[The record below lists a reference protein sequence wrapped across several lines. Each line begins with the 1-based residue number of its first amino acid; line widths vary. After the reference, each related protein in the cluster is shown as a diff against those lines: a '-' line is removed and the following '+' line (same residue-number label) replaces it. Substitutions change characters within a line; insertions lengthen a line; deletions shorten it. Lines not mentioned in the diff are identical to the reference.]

1 MKSESLREM
10 TATFS
15 EEKQGWKKRKNVFL
29 NLNLAKQ
36 LSNFQRNW
44 FVKHKQT
51 VTSQST
57 LFFWDHFPQSLFFII
72 WSVLHH
78 GSVCFTQWF
87 CLSILHQ
94 DFLSFTPWFILHHD
108 SVFTSQVSLLYT
120 MILSDLHCDH
130 IVHHDSVCFTSWF
143 TRFYAIIQSVY
154 TIILSSLYHDSVCF
168 IPWFWSLYGFLW
180 TQVNSK
186 RCEFQ
191 IEYRYNCM
199 WSQCF
204 SSSDLYL
211 LSRQQILV
219 DTPDYADKCQHLEKL
234 KNRLEALIS
243 PQLIAA
249 FNAQSLGKKQSFDH
263 PQVIATFNA
272 QSLGK
277 KQSYDHPE
285 VIATFNAQS
294 LGKKQSFDH
303 PQVIATF
310 NAQSLG
316 KKQSFD
322 HPLRSLP
329 FLMHSLL
336 VRSKV
341 LTTLRS
347 LPLIMHSLL
356 VRELG

>member
-1 MKSESLREM
+1 
-10 TATFS
+10 
-15 EEKQGWKKRKNVFL
+15 
-29 NLNLAKQ
+29 
-36 LSNFQRNW
+36 
-44 FVKHKQT
+44 
-51 VTSQST
+51 
-57 LFFWDHFPQSLFFII
+57 
-72 WSVLHH
+72 
-78 GSVCFTQWF
+78 
-87 CLSILHQ
+87 
-94 DFLSFTPWFILHHD
+94 
-108 SVFTSQVSLLYT
+108 

-277 KQSYDHPE
+277 KQS
-285 VIATFNAQS
+285 
-294 LGKKQSFDH
+294 FDH
-303 PQVIATF
+303 PQVIATY
-310 NAQSLG
+310 NAQPLG
-316 KKQSFD
+316 KGAGIACWHSGRLMIKRWWVQILAEAVGECSFPEFTFCAESYSVSVPPPMLLQW
-322 HPLRSLP
+322 HVKTLVILP
-329 FLMHSLL
+329 
-336 VRSKV
+336 KV
-341 LTTLRS
+341 QVTGYT
-347 LPLIMHSLL
+347 
-356 VRELG
+356 